1 MATSNS
7 YSNPESLA
15 VLSAMV
21 NQTLIDTG
29 RFFRSSGSMQSRT
42 QLKRA
47 IPSAHEQFQMALD
60 SLSEQIFIAK
70 AFLEKD
76 YEAIKAKKAVAPP
89 PEPTVAPNEHQTAE
103 DVTMEEASAVSEAE
117 TTQKPAEKAE
127 THLDTKVPE
136 VQAEDEHATATA
148 AQTETVKNEESENQ
162 HKAAAGNQ
170 PFSGAG
176 EEMNFDSML
185 PDTSGGANAFELNL
199 DFGNDEIGNQNFL
212 SGANFLDSGNS
223 GTNEQ
228 GKDQGGSIS
237 SLLPGLES
245 YAANAAGDDFNVE
258 LQQVGNDTSQQ
269 QQQQQQQPQ
278 PQQAQQQQQQ
288 QQPQQSEAPKD
299 KGQEEIIAPGES
311 SFDDLFMEGDNFG
324 GEGEDSMLGGDGL
337 MDIGDIDDAWFS

>member
-1 MATSNS
+1 M
-7 YSNPESLA
+7 
-15 VLSAMV
+15 
-21 NQTLIDTG
+21 
-29 RFFRSSGSMQSRT
+29 
-42 QLKRA
+42 
-47 IPSAHEQFQMALD
+47 
-60 SLSEQIFIAK
+60 
-70 AFLEKD
+70 EKD

-89 PEPTVAPNEHQTAE
+89 PEPTFAPNEPQPAE
-103 DVTMEEASAVSEAE
+103 DVTMEEASAVFEAE
-117 TTQKPAEKAE
+117 TAQKPAEKAE
-127 THLDTKVPE
+127 THIDTKLPKVK
-136 VQAEDEHATATA
+136 AEDEHATATA
-148 AQTETVKNEESENQ
+148 AQNETVANVKAENQ
-162 HKAAAGNQ
+162 DKAAAGNQ

-185 PDTSGGANAFELNL
+185 PDTSGGANAFDLNL

-269 QQQQQQQPQ
+269 QQQPQQL
-278 PQQAQQQQQQ
+278 QAQQQQQQ
-288 QQPQQSEAPKD
+288 QGQQQEQQQQSEAQKD
-299 KGQEEIIAPGES
+299 KGQEEVIAPGES

-324 GEGEDSMLGGDGL
+324 GEGDDSMLGGDGL